1 MVGYTI
7 EQHEAILKSRQS
19 QLRADLTRASTAEK
33 QVIQLQLAAVQQKL
47 FDLETSFAEAEKEI
61 TRLKS
66 ELASLVD
73 IFPSEDIERAQLAL
87 AQGDTDTADNILKEA
102 EARLAD
108 AVKASARTAFL
119 RGNIAEGEIRW
130 QDAYDHFKRA
140 YGQDPT
146 LDHLRAYARLCWRMG
161 RWEEAV
167 PLHKDILK
175 QVEAKSGTE
184 GNDYATALNNL
195 AAIYENIG
203 QYSKAEPLYDEALTI
218 RRRVLDADHPD
229 TAGSLNN
236 LAGLYRSQGR
246 YSEAEPLY
254 TDALSIRRRVLGADH
269 PSTAIS
275 LHNLAGLYRVQGRY
289 AEAAPLFNE
298 AVEIVVGGGASE
310 HENCA

>member
-102 EARLAD
+102 EARLVD

-130 QDAYDHFKRA
+130 QDSYDHFKRA

-175 QVEAKSGTE
+175 QVEAESGTE

-203 QYSKAEPLYDEALTI
+203 QYSKAEPLYDE
-218 RRRVLDADHPD
+218 
-229 TAGSLNN
+229 
-236 LAGLYRSQGR
+236 
-246 YSEAEPLY
+246 
-254 TDALSIRRRVLGADH
+254 ALSIRRRVLGADH

-298 AVEIVVGGGASE
+298 AVEIVERVLGAEHPNTKIARDNYEELLAEMKEEGAVVGSK
-310 HENCA
+310 